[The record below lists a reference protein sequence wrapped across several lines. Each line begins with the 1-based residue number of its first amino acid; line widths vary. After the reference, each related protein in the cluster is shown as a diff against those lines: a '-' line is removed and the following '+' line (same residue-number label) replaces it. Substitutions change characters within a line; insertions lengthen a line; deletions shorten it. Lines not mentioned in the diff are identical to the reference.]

1 MSGGGDD
8 LMKRRRM
15 GMDENDL
22 LEDFSNLV
30 EDDDHSG
37 LCQRK
42 CIDP

>member
-1 MSGGGDD
+1 
-8 LMKRRRM
+8 
-15 GMDENDL
+15 MDENDL

-30 EDDDHSG
+30 EDDDQSG